1 MFIHRYYVPSNTL
14 ASLNYVTRKYL
25 SQVRSTWWSY
35 SAMCGIFEQ
44 SKAGVFILFYFYN
57 IQNLAKFN
65 NFYLKSQFYT
75 RKKIAKRN
83 QIYLSKMA
91 KICKLPVS
99 NPIIHLPWSTYH
111 PVDLHCKLKTILS
124 GFCYYNLHFKATVRL
139 FLDSVVP

>member
-1 MFIHRYYVPSNTL
+1 
-14 ASLNYVTRKYL
+14 
-25 SQVRSTWWSY
+25 
-35 SAMCGIFEQ
+35 MCGIFEQ

-75 RKKIAKRN
+75 RKKFAKRN

-99 NPIIHLPWSTYH
+99 NPIIHLP
-111 PVDLHCKLKTILS
+111 
-124 GFCYYNLHFKATVRL
+124 
-139 FLDSVVP
+139 